1 MTGDPFAELEAVR
14 EEVLAEAERFVEEL
28 EPILGASLRSGFERL
43 TIAQA
48 DHASRMDDPTRIALE
63 AAVGRATEIGVAA
76 ALERLRPPEIWLA
89 PLTAPE
95 IAAYMGVSRQ
105 GAQKQLDRLLEE
117 GLLQRA
123 PNPQH
128 ARSPLY
134 SLSQQGRSAYDRVDR
149 RWNERAAALAAA
161 CKPTD
166 VAAGHRALA
175 SLMAELAR
183 DLENP

>member
-1 MTGDPFAELEAVR
+1 MPTTRTPA
-14 EEVLAEAERFVEEL
+14 AEALTGLVLSTFRANGLLVAWGDRFAAGVGL
-28 EPILGASLRSGFERL
+28 TSARWQMLGA
-43 TIAQA
+43 
-48 DHASRMDDPTRIALE
+48 IAL
-63 AAVGRATEIGVAA
+63 A
-76 ALERLRPPEIWLA
+76 PA

-95 IAAYMGVSRQ
+95 VAAYMGVSRQ

-117 GLLQRA
+117 GLVERA